1 MNRWVVRKQ
10 AWVALLAFVASLSL
24 PLVASKHLAFDDD
37 TACEPDVFAAHR
49 ADTQP
54 THYETVRPVTPTT
67 HCALCHWLRAVG
79 GAQPNSAVADV
90 AWFEPAA
97 VVTVVPVQ
105 WHASTRITD
114 RPSRAPPARL
124 G

>member
-54 THYETVRPVTPTT
+54 THYETVRPVTPTA